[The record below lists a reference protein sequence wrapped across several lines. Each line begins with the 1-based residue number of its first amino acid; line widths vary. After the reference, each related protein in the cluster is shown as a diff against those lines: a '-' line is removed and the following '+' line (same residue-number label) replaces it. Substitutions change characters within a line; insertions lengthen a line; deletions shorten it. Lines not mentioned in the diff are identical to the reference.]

1 MPGWRS
7 TFNEL
12 NDSTLKTMGW
22 SSSRFFND
30 KMVEIVIIIQRFDTH
45 DATLPETIQDFNGF

>member
-1 MPGWRS
+1 
-7 TFNEL
+7 
-12 NDSTLKTMGW
+12 MGW